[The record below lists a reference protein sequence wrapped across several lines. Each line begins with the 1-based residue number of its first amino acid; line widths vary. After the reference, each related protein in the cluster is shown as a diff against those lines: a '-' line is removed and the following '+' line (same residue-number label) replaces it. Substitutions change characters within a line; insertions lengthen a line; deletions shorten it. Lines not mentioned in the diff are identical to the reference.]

1 MMNLKPLGDRVIVKQ
16 DEAEE
21 TTAGGLILAHDAKEK
36 PQTGVVLKVGEGKLD
51 KDGNLVP
58 VPVKEGDRV
67 LYGKYG
73 GTEVKVNGE
82 ENNLLELIAADPAF
96 GLSLEDL
103 KKTMEPSRYVGRA
116 PEQVDAFLGQVVK
129 PILEKYSDILGE
141 KAEINV

>member
-21 TTAGGLILAHDAKEK
+21 TTAGGLYIAAESKEK
-36 PQTGVVLKVGEGKLD
+36 PQSGVVLAVGEGKVNN
-51 KDGNLVP
+51 DGNLVP

-82 ENNLLELIAADPAF
+82 EVMILR
-96 GLSLEDL
+96 SEDIYAVF
-103 KKTMEPSRYVGRA
+103 E
-116 PEQVDAFLGQVVK
+116 
-129 PILEKYSDILGE
+129 
-141 KAEINV
+141 